1 MLMLRDY
8 GLHPLLCDDM
18 GLGKTIQGTTTTITT
33 ITTATTTTTT
43 TTTATAA
50 KLLLQTTAASNNQLL
65 RLTNDQRP
73 LSLVCAGNTLG
84 SGRKE
89 VAALGGS
96 LPEFRYD
103 ALEK

>member
-1 MLMLRDY
+1 MLRDY

-18 GLGKTIQGTTTTITT
+18 GLGKTIQGTPTTITTTTTITT
-33 ITTATTTTTT
+33 ATTT

-50 KLLLQTTAASNNQLL
+50 KLLLQNYCCFQQSIITTNQ
-65 RLTNDQRP
+65 RPP

>member
-18 GLGKTIQGTTTTITT
+18 GLGKTIQGTPTTITT
-33 ITTATTTTTT
+33 ITTATTT

>member
-1 MLMLRDY
+1 MLRDY

-18 GLGKTIQGTTTTITT
+18 GLGKTIQGTPTTTITT
-33 ITTATTTTTT
+33 ITTATTTT

>member
-18 GLGKTIQGTTTTITT
+18 GLGKTIQGTPYHYDHHDHYCHYYYYHGYCC
-33 ITTATTTTTT
+33 
-43 TTTATAA
+43 
-50 KLLLQTTAASNNQLL
+50 KTTAANYCCFQQSIITTNQ
-65 RLTNDQRP
+65 RPP